1 MMQRTE
7 RMMTESGT
15 ITRMSE
21 VLVSSGKQ
29 KPLKLKGVPQ
39 AIRHA
44 QCASVSSDKSSLHHY
59 R

>member
-39 AIRHA
+39 A
-44 QCASVSSDKSSLHHY
+44 CAM
-59 R
+59 RIC